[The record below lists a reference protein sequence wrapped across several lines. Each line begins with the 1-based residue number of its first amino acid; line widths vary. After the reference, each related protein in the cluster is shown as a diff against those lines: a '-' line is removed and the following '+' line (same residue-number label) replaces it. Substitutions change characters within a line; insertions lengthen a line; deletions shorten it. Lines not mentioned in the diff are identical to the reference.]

1 MKTNITINKL
11 LYPILLFLSVL
22 LLSNTLLIKKVY
34 SKALPP
40 GSGVGDVPANVLI
53 LLDRSGS
60 MSARLVSG
68 AGVYYPWASTT
79 DSSGDVYVAQLGAQ
93 GIKKFT
99 YNTLFVDLNYGTGGK
114 FSGTTTGANVCNA
127 NYFIDIKHHNGN
139 LYVADY
145 YTGAIY
151 EYNIAAG
158 TCTFKKN
165 LSYPKSIAIE
175 NNIMYVSHNGGLY
188 VRNLST
194 NSDVSCNANVGD
206 IRYSFG
212 IAIDSSRSNLYFH
225 TRNGRNGLIHR
236 HTMSGNCPSTNR
248 ASFVRINN
256 WRTSYGIDT
265 HPSDDAVIYGSD
277 YWNAKIYKYTLN
289 SNRNGISSTVS
300 KGTRR
305 NKPSTASKTFIF
317 YPGGVHVDKTNNRV
331 ILSDLNKSSVQFFD
345 LNLGWIK
352 ELGGSLATR
361 MTGAH
366 EAIQA
371 IVSDPAL
378 KSTVNFGFGYWSSE
392 WRHPKKWFSSWNN
405 SRDQSKPCTNNN
417 CLKVK
422 IDAQGADKIF
432 KVVKSVSP
440 RGGTDARIW
449 SKMANQYY
457 THPNP
462 NITPIKSGAGAE
474 CQKSYVIVIGDG
486 AMSYTTTAKNIVKT
500 MAGRSKQNQIKTFT
514 VAYGG
519 GIQPSGIAKFREI
532 AVAGG
537 TGDVIIAD
545 TAAALTSQLKAVISS
560 INAPNL
566 SFTAPAINAKINEGG
581 FLYQA
586 SFDYQL
592 NQEWNGKLTK
602 RAIDP
607 VSNKPKK
614 EIIWDAANKVPSPSS
629 RKIWTVLDTIDYSID
644 YNNFVVDN
652 YAEINGMFERT
663 GNEVGAYHNIT
674 KDGKQHPNNTIRCV
688 GDSKLDSTLED
699 GNDDDIKGLINFIR
713 GEDYFDY
720 DSDCVLKETRKHILG
735 DIYHSEMIVVG
746 APNAE
751 TAYLGANQEAY
762 WRTIKGYSAW
772 ADSLKNREEVIYV
785 GANDGMLHAINADTG
800 VEKWGFIP
808 PFIGST
814 LPTMV
819 NVNFNRKKELGFG
832 GTNPIY
838 GVDGSVTAHDMYFK
852 KPGTNSPGWYTILM
866 VPYGRG
872 GAGFSLLDVTNPD
885 KPDHLYS
892 IYNDFI
898 LKEVHF
904 VDYQGNFESHDYI
917 ATFYPIGSFSESIRA
932 TDNAQSGKA
941 KTCDNSGETQCF
953 KGKVWTLPIRNL
965 SKSDLT
971 VTVNQK
977 KITNW
982 SFSKNSA
989 GEAVLTFADDM
1000 TYYGYDV
1007 SDDTEGSTDLA
1018 VEIDTSSTATG
1029 VKTRPE
1035 YDYSRLGE
1043 TWSSPRIFRIPN
1055 DGRGDFNIED
1065 DIYVAVMGGGY
1076 AGVAAGVGS
1085 NLTIVNLEDNGKLY
1099 KSINIV
1105 DKGKGMSVD
1114 NGIRNQVPASP
1125 VVITPDTARGLNY
1138 RGALVYVNDL
1148 EGKITKINLTNM
1160 THEQGFDGGNTIDIF
1175 DQTLLFDTGSDSV
1188 NQQYMFHAMDAT
1200 IGTSTGALWLFSG
1213 TGNYERMAEKKGEN
1227 LLLGINDRFYPNFR
1241 VVPPARFN
1249 HLSECSN
1256 TTDDTTGVQCPKYP
1270 NKRGWYIELKDS
1282 KKVTAEPTVGSGL
1295 VAFPIY
1301 KPVKDNLC
1309 GLGDAFICAVDDEC
1323 GTNVSSQLGENPSGV
1338 DKNEKCKYVGKGVLS
1353 KIVIFANQYFANIAG
1368 ETNTDLKDLVVI
1380 ESGVGDITTYRNSW
1394 RSNY

>member
-1 MKTNITINKL
+1 M
-11 LYPILLFLSVL
+11 
-22 LLSNTLLIKKVY
+22 
-34 SKALPP
+34 
-40 GSGVGDVPANVLI
+40 
-53 LLDRSGS
+53 
-60 MSARLVSG
+60 
-68 AGVYYPWASTT
+68 
-79 DSSGDVYVAQLGAQ
+79 
-93 GIKKFT
+93 
-99 YNTLFVDLNYGTGGK
+99 
-114 FSGTTTGANVCNA
+114 
-127 NYFIDIKHHNGN
+127 
-139 LYVADY
+139 
-145 YTGAIY
+145 
-151 EYNIAAG
+151 
-158 TCTFKKN
+158 
-165 LSYPKSIAIE
+165 
-175 NNIMYVSHNGGLY
+175 
-188 VRNLST
+188 
-194 NSDVSCNANVGD
+194 
-206 IRYSFG
+206 
-212 IAIDSSRSNLYFH
+212 
-225 TRNGRNGLIHR
+225 
-236 HTMSGNCPSTNR
+236 
-248 ASFVRINN
+248 
-256 WRTSYGIDT
+256 
-265 HPSDDAVIYGSD
+265 
-277 YWNAKIYKYTLN
+277 
-289 SNRNGISSTVS
+289 
-300 KGTRR
+300 
-305 NKPSTASKTFIF
+305 
-317 YPGGVHVDKTNNRV
+317 
-331 ILSDLNKSSVQFFD
+331 
-345 LNLGWIK
+345 
-352 ELGGSLATR
+352 
-361 MTGAH
+361 
-366 EAIQA
+366 
-371 IVSDPAL
+371 
-378 KSTVNFGFGYWSSE
+378 
-392 WRHPKKWFSSWNN
+392 
-405 SRDQSKPCTNNN
+405 
-417 CLKVK
+417 
-422 IDAQGADKIF
+422 
-432 KVVKSVSP
+432 
-440 RGGTDARIW
+440 
-449 SKMANQYY
+449 
-457 THPNP
+457 
-462 NITPIKSGAGAE
+462 
-474 CQKSYVIVIGDG
+474 
-486 AMSYTTTAKNIVKT
+486 
-500 MAGRSKQNQIKTFT
+500 
-514 VAYGG
+514 
-519 GIQPSGIAKFREI
+519 
-532 AVAGG
+532 
-537 TGDVIIAD
+537 
-545 TAAALTSQLKAVISS
+545 
-560 INAPNL
+560 
-566 SFTAPAINAKINEGG
+566 
-581 FLYQA
+581 
-586 SFDYQL
+586 
-592 NQEWNGKLTK
+592 
-602 RAIDP
+602 
-607 VSNKPKK
+607 
-614 EIIWDAANKVPSPSS
+614 
-629 RKIWTVLDTIDYSID
+629 
-644 YNNFVVDN
+644 
-652 YAEINGMFERT
+652 
-663 GNEVGAYHNIT
+663 
-674 KDGKQHPNNTIRCV
+674 
-688 GDSKLDSTLED
+688 
-699 GNDDDIKGLINFIR
+699 
-713 GEDYFDY
+713 
-720 DSDCVLKETRKHILG
+720 
-735 DIYHSEMIVVG
+735 
-746 APNAE
+746 
-751 TAYLGANQEAY
+751 
-762 WRTIKGYSAW
+762 
-772 ADSLKNREEVIYV
+772 IYV

-1018 VEIDTSSTATG
+1018 VEIDSSSTATG

-1175 DQTLLFDTGSDSV
+1175 DQTLLFDLGSDSV

-1249 HLSECSN
+1249 HCQNVQTLRMIPLVFNVRSILIKEDGILS
-1256 TTDDTTGVQCPKYP
+1256 
-1270 NKRGWYIELKDS
+1270 
-1282 KKVTAEPTVGSGL
+1282 
-1295 VAFPIY
+1295 
-1301 KPVKDNLC
+1301 
-1309 GLGDAFICAVDDEC
+1309 
-1323 GTNVSSQLGENPSGV
+1323 
-1338 DKNEKCKYVGKGVLS
+1338 
-1353 KIVIFANQYFANIAG
+1353 
-1368 ETNTDLKDLVVI
+1368 
-1380 ESGVGDITTYRNSW
+1380 
-1394 RSNY
+1394 

>member
-1 MKTNITINKL
+1 
-11 LYPILLFLSVL
+11 
-22 LLSNTLLIKKVY
+22 
-34 SKALPP
+34 
-40 GSGVGDVPANVLI
+40 
-53 LLDRSGS
+53 
-60 MSARLVSG
+60 
-68 AGVYYPWASTT
+68 
-79 DSSGDVYVAQLGAQ
+79 
-93 GIKKFT
+93 
-99 YNTLFVDLNYGTGGK
+99 
-114 FSGTTTGANVCNA
+114 
-127 NYFIDIKHHNGN
+127 
-139 LYVADY
+139 
-145 YTGAIY
+145 
-151 EYNIAAG
+151 
-158 TCTFKKN
+158 
-165 LSYPKSIAIE
+165 
-175 NNIMYVSHNGGLY
+175 
-188 VRNLST
+188 
-194 NSDVSCNANVGD
+194 
-206 IRYSFG
+206 
-212 IAIDSSRSNLYFH
+212 
-225 TRNGRNGLIHR
+225 
-236 HTMSGNCPSTNR
+236 
-248 ASFVRINN
+248 
-256 WRTSYGIDT
+256 
-265 HPSDDAVIYGSD
+265 
-277 YWNAKIYKYTLN
+277 
-289 SNRNGISSTVS
+289 
-300 KGTRR
+300 
-305 NKPSTASKTFIF
+305 
-317 YPGGVHVDKTNNRV
+317 
-331 ILSDLNKSSVQFFD
+331 
-345 LNLGWIK
+345 
-352 ELGGSLATR
+352 
-361 MTGAH
+361 
-366 EAIQA
+366 
-371 IVSDPAL
+371 
-378 KSTVNFGFGYWSSE
+378 
-392 WRHPKKWFSSWNN
+392 
-405 SRDQSKPCTNNN
+405 
-417 CLKVK
+417 
-422 IDAQGADKIF
+422 
-432 KVVKSVSP
+432 
-440 RGGTDARIW
+440 
-449 SKMANQYY
+449 
-457 THPNP
+457 
-462 NITPIKSGAGAE
+462 
-474 CQKSYVIVIGDG
+474 
-486 AMSYTTTAKNIVKT
+486 
-500 MAGRSKQNQIKTFT
+500 
-514 VAYGG
+514 
-519 GIQPSGIAKFREI
+519 
-532 AVAGG
+532 
-537 TGDVIIAD
+537 
-545 TAAALTSQLKAVISS
+545 
-560 INAPNL
+560 
-566 SFTAPAINAKINEGG
+566 
-581 FLYQA
+581 
-586 SFDYQL
+586 
-592 NQEWNGKLTK
+592 
-602 RAIDP
+602 
-607 VSNKPKK
+607 
-614 EIIWDAANKVPSPSS
+614 
-629 RKIWTVLDTIDYSID
+629 
-644 YNNFVVDN
+644 
-652 YAEINGMFERT
+652 
-663 GNEVGAYHNIT
+663 
-674 KDGKQHPNNTIRCV
+674 
-688 GDSKLDSTLED
+688 
-699 GNDDDIKGLINFIR
+699 
-713 GEDYFDY
+713 
-720 DSDCVLKETRKHILG
+720 
-735 DIYHSEMIVVG
+735 MIVVG

-785 GANDGMLHAINADTG
+785 GANDGMLHAFNADTG

-808 PFIGST
+808 PFIGSS

-872 GAGFSLLDVTNPD
+872 GAGFSLLDITNPD

>member
-79 DSSGDVYVAQLGAQ
+79 DSSGAVYVAQLGAQ

-378 KSTVNFGFGYWSSE
+378 KSTDNFGFGYWSSE
-392 WRHPKKWFSSWNN
+392 WRHPPKWFSSWNN

-1018 VEIDTSSTATG
+1018 VEIDSSSTATG

>member
-1 MKTNITINKL
+1 M
-11 LYPILLFLSVL
+11 
-22 LLSNTLLIKKVY
+22 
-34 SKALPP
+34 
-40 GSGVGDVPANVLI
+40 
-53 LLDRSGS
+53 
-60 MSARLVSG
+60 
-68 AGVYYPWASTT
+68 
-79 DSSGDVYVAQLGAQ
+79 
-93 GIKKFT
+93 
-99 YNTLFVDLNYGTGGK
+99 
-114 FSGTTTGANVCNA
+114 
-127 NYFIDIKHHNGN
+127 
-139 LYVADY
+139 
-145 YTGAIY
+145 
-151 EYNIAAG
+151 
-158 TCTFKKN
+158 
-165 LSYPKSIAIE
+165 
-175 NNIMYVSHNGGLY
+175 
-188 VRNLST
+188 
-194 NSDVSCNANVGD
+194 
-206 IRYSFG
+206 
-212 IAIDSSRSNLYFH
+212 
-225 TRNGRNGLIHR
+225 
-236 HTMSGNCPSTNR
+236 
-248 ASFVRINN
+248 
-256 WRTSYGIDT
+256 
-265 HPSDDAVIYGSD
+265 
-277 YWNAKIYKYTLN
+277 
-289 SNRNGISSTVS
+289 
-300 KGTRR
+300 
-305 NKPSTASKTFIF
+305 
-317 YPGGVHVDKTNNRV
+317 
-331 ILSDLNKSSVQFFD
+331 
-345 LNLGWIK
+345 
-352 ELGGSLATR
+352 
-361 MTGAH
+361 
-366 EAIQA
+366 
-371 IVSDPAL
+371 
-378 KSTVNFGFGYWSSE
+378 
-392 WRHPKKWFSSWNN
+392 
-405 SRDQSKPCTNNN
+405 
-417 CLKVK
+417 K

-688 GDSKLDSTLED
+688 GDPKLDSTLED

-1160 THEQGFDGGNTIDIF
+1160 THEEGFDGGNTIDIF